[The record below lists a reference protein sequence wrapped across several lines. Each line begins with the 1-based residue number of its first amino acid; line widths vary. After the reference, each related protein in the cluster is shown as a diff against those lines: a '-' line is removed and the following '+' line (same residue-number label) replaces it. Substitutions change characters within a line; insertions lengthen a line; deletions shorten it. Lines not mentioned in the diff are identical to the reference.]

1 MGIFNIKKIF
11 NKTNAQDLSSN
22 LSTTPTN
29 PQQGLV
35 DLESIEAN
43 DIVVLGSGCTKCNT
57 LENHVKEALKLLG
70 QNNKIIH
77 ITDFAQI
84 AACGVMTT
92 PALMINNTI
101 ISTGKVLTVVELQ
114 DLLPQYLSNK
124 N

>member
-22 LSTTPTN
+22 LSTIPTN
-29 PQQGLV
+29 PQQGLI
-35 DLESIEAN
+35 DLDSIEAN
-43 DIVVLGSGCTKCNT
+43 DIVVLGSGCAKCNT
-57 LENHVKEALKLLG
+57 LENHVKEALQLLG
-70 QNNKIIH
+70 QDNKIIH

-101 ISTGKVLTVVELQ
+101 ISTGKVLTVAELQ
-114 DLLPQYLSNK
+114 ALLPQYLSN
-124 N
+124 

>member
-1 MGIFNIKKIF
+1 MGIFKIKKIF

-22 LSTTPTN
+22 LSTTTTN
-29 PQQGLV
+29 PQQGLI
-35 DLESIEAN
+35 DLDSIEAN

-101 ISTGKVLTVVELQ
+101 ISTGKVLTVAELQ
-114 DLLPQYLSNK
+114 ALLPHYLSH
-124 N
+124 

>member
-29 PQQGLV
+29 PQQGL
-35 DLESIEAN
+35 
-43 DIVVLGSGCTKCNT
+43 
-57 LENHVKEALKLLG
+57 
-70 QNNKIIH
+70 
-77 ITDFAQI
+77 I

-101 ISTGKVLTVVELQ
+101 ISTGKVLTVAELQ
-114 DLLPQYLSNK
+114 ALLPQYLSN
-124 N
+124 

>member
-11 NKTNAQDLSSN
+11 NKTDAQDLSSN

-29 PQQGLV
+29 PQQGLI
-35 DLESIEAN
+35 DLDSIKAN
-43 DIVVLGSGCTKCNT
+43 DIVVLGSGCAKCNT

-70 QNNKIIH
+70 QDNKIIH

-101 ISTGKVLTVVELQ
+101 ISTGKVLTVAELQ
-114 DLLPQYLSNK
+114 ALIPQYLSN
-124 N
+124 

>member
-22 LSTTPTN
+22 LSTIPTN
-29 PQQGLV
+29 SQQGLI
-35 DLESIEAN
+35 DLDSIEAN

-70 QNNKIIH
+70 QDNKIIH

-92 PALMINNTI
+92 PALMINNNI
-101 ISTGKVLTVVELQ
+101 ISTGKVLTVAELQ
-114 DLLPQYLSNK
+114 ALLPQYLSN
-124 N
+124 

>member
-11 NKTNAQDLSSN
+11 NRTDAQDLSSN

-29 PQQGLV
+29 PQQVLI
-35 DLESIEAN
+35 DLDSIKAN
-43 DIVVLGSGCTKCNT
+43 DIVVLGSGCAKCNT
-57 LENHVKEALKLLG
+57 LENHVKEALQLLG
-70 QNNKIIH
+70 KDNKIVH

-101 ISTGKVLTVVELQ
+101 ISTGKVLTVAELQ
-114 DLLPQYLSNK
+114 ALLPQYLSN
-124 N
+124 

>member
-29 PQQGLV
+29 PQQGLI
-35 DLESIEAN
+35 DLDSIKAN
-43 DIVVLGSGCTKCNT
+43 DIVVLGSGCAKCNT
-57 LENHVKEALKLLG
+57 LENHVKEALQLLG
-70 QNNKIIH
+70 QDNKIIH

-101 ISTGKVLTVVELQ
+101 ISTGKVLTVAELQ
-114 DLLPQYLSNK
+114 ALLPQYLSN
-124 N
+124 

>member
-1 MGIFNIKKIF
+1 MSIFNIKKIF

-29 PQQGLV
+29 PQQGLI
-35 DLESIEAN
+35 DLDSIEAN

-57 LENHVKEALKLLG
+57 LENHVKEALKPLG

-101 ISTGKVLTVVELQ
+101 ISTGKVLTVAELQ
-114 DLLPQYLSNK
+114 ALLPQHLSN
-124 N
+124 

>member
-1 MGIFNIKKIF
+1 MSIFNIKKFF
-11 NKTNAQDLSSN
+11 NRTDAQDLSSN

-29 PQQGLV
+29 PQQGLI
-35 DLESIEAN
+35 DLDSIKAN
-43 DIVVLGSGCTKCNT
+43 DIVVLGSGCAKCNT
-57 LENHVKEALKLLG
+57 LENHVKEALQLLG

-101 ISTGKVLTVVELQ
+101 ISTGKVLTVAELQ
-114 DLLPQYLSNK
+114 ALLPQYLSN
-124 N
+124 

>member
-11 NKTNAQDLSSN
+11 NKTDAQDLSSN

-29 PQQGLV
+29 PQQGLI
-35 DLESIEAN
+35 DLDSIKAN

-70 QNNKIIH
+70 QDNKIIH

-101 ISTGKVLTVVELQ
+101 ISTGKVLTVAELQ
-114 DLLPQYLSNK
+114 ALLPQYLSN
-124 N
+124 

>member
-29 PQQGLV
+29 PQQGLI
-35 DLESIEAN
+35 DLDSITAN
-43 DIVVLGSGCTKCNT
+43 DIVVLGSGCAKCNT

-70 QNNKIIH
+70 KDNKIIH

-101 ISTGKVLTVVELQ
+101 ISTGKVLTVAELQ
-114 DLLPQYLSNK
+114 ALLPQYLSN
-124 N
+124 